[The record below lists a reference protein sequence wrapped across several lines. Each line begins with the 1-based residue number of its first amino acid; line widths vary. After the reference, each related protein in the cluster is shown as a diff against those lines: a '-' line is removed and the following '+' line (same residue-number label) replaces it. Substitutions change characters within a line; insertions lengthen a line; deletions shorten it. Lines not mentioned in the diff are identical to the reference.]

1 MKWINKASEDK
12 STRICWVYNDK
23 GCGFKKAT
31 CNSLLKIFVVSKGKC
46 AQQYAGHI
54 FIIAKNTVKTRD

>member
-23 GCGFKKAT
+23 GCGSKKAKFI
-31 CNSLLKIFVVSKGKC
+31 CDRSRWSVV
-46 AQQYAGHI
+46 
-54 FIIAKNTVKTRD
+54 

>member
-23 GCGFKKAT
+23 GYM

>member
-23 GCGFKKAT
+23 GCGSK
-31 CNSLLKIFVVSKGKC
+31 VSV
-46 AQQYAGHI
+46 Q
-54 FIIAKNTVKTRD
+54 

>member
-23 GCGFKKAT
+23 GCGSKKAT
-31 CNSLLKIFVVSKGKC
+31 CVCYSAN
-46 AQQYAGHI
+46 
-54 FIIAKNTVKTRD
+54 

>member
-23 GCGFKKAT
+23 GCGSKKAT
-31 CNSLLKIFVVSKGKC
+31 CVMGYIFCWVLYC
-46 AQQYAGHI
+46 AG
-54 FIIAKNTVKTRD
+54 

>member
-23 GCGFKKAT
+23 GCG
-31 CNSLLKIFVVSKGKC
+31 CELLG
-46 AQQYAGHI
+46 
-54 FIIAKNTVKTRD
+54 N

>member
-23 GCGFKKAT
+23 GCGSKKAT
-31 CNSLLKIFVVSKGKC
+31 LRFIKKGLREALCTKVLSR
-46 AQQYAGHI
+46 AIMVYVEQLA
-54 FIIAKNTVKTRD
+54 

>member
-31 CNSLLKIFVVSKGKC
+31 CVIR
-46 AQQYAGHI
+46 Y
-54 FIIAKNTVKTRD
+54 